1 MEKHLHMKKTNLVA
15 IIAHSSNVLLLTA
28 FTFVEIWQ
36 QGESF
41 IRAFIMLA
49 IGIVP
54 VAAEIAAFCR
64 NKDTMAIKHLLG
76 IGYAFFY
83 TYAILTAHNQ
93 MVFVFVIPMILM
105 VVMFNDQKYIVM
117 VNAGVI
123 ILNLIVVIGG
133 FYTGGFGFTSTNMGI
148 LQLAAIVMV
157 AVNSFLAARM
167 LGQNNAQQIGHI
179 EEAQK
184 ETEKLLA
191 DISLISEQ
199 MKAGIAEIDTGL
211 EHLLSISEVTEQAMR
226 EVSHGAADTA
236 DAVEQ
241 QLHQTEAIQEK
252 VERVGLVAEK
262 ITDNMKQTAQAI
274 ADGSRNVEVL
284 AAGAQVSARNG
295 EEVTHKLQSLE
306 TYMEEMQSIAG
317 LIGGIASRTSL
328 LALNASIE
336 AARAGEAGKGFS
348 VVATEVSG
356 MAIKTKEATANITGL
371 ISNVSTAIKEVV
383 QVVYN
388 MIGGIHDSKVSTEQ
402 TVESFAVIQESSGE
416 IGDSI
421 NRLYGSVEEL
431 KNANKVIVD
440 SIQTI
445 SAISEEVTAR
455 AGETMEA
462 ESRNMKALRDI
473 KEQMQ
478 RLLSITKNVR

>member
-15 IIAHSSNVLLLTA
+15 IIAHSSNVILLTA
-28 FTFVEIWQ
+28 FTFAEIWQ
-36 QGESF
+36 QGGAF
-41 IRAFIMLA
+41 VRAFIMLA

-54 VAAEIAAFCR
+54 VIAEIAVFCR
-64 NKDTMAIKHLLG
+64 NRDTMAIKHLLG

-83 TYAILTAHNQ
+83 TYAILTAQNQ

-105 VVMFNDQKYIVM
+105 VVMFNDQRYIIM

-133 FYTGGFGFTSTNMGI
+133 SYTGGFGFTSVNMGI
-148 LQLAAIVMV
+148 LQLAAIIMV

-167 LGQNNAQQIGHI
+167 LGQNNAQQISHI

-184 ETEKLLA
+184 ETEKLFQ

-199 MKAGIAEIDTGL
+199 MKTGIAEIDTGL
-211 EHLLSISEVTEQAMR
+211 NHLLAISEVTEQAMS

-252 VERVGLVAEK
+252 VEYVGMVAKK
-262 ITDNMKQTAQAI
+262 ITENMRQTTQAI
-274 ADGSRNVEVL
+274 AEGSKNVDVL
-284 AAGAQVSARNG
+284 AAGAQASVKNG
-295 EEVTHKLQSLE
+295 EAVTHKLQSLE
-306 TYMEEMQSIAG
+306 AYMEQMQSIAG

-356 MAIKTKEATANITGL
+356 MAAQTQEATANIAGL
-371 ISNVSTAIKEVV
+371 IGNVSAAIREVV

-388 MIGGIHDSKVSTEQ
+388 MIGGINDSKASTER

-416 IGDSI
+416 ISESI
-421 NRLYGSVEEL
+421 GRLYGSVEEL
-431 KNANKVIVD
+431 KSANKVIVD

-455 AGETMEA
+455 SGETMEA

-478 RLLSITKNVR
+478 KLLSVTGK